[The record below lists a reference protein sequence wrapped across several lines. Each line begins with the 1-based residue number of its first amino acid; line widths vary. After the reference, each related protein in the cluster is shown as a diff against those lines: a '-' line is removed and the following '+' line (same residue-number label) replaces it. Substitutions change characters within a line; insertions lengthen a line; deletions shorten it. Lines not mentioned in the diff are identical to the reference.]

1 MKIDCGSLM
10 LDKIKILIVD
20 DHQIVLDGLVSL
32 LLPEKIFDI
41 QTAANGEVGLELDEK
56 NDFDIYL
63 IDISMPVM
71 DGIEMS
77 KQLLKKKPEAKII
90 ILTTHNDKEI
100 ITEMLHIG
108 VAGYVVKNS
117 SKQELLMAIRKMKD
131 GKSFFSDDVHEALR
145 KELKTRHE
153 KEANENVFVLTKRE
167 KEIVELLA
175 KEYTN
180 EKIAAELNISYRTVE
195 THRKNIMQKTNSHN
209 LAGLLKY
216 FYSTGLLKNSQ

>member
-1 MKIDCGSLM
+1 MEE
-10 LDKIKILIVD
+10 KIKLLIVD

-32 LLPEKIFDI
+32 LKAENIFEI
-41 QTAANGEVGLELDEK
+41 QTTTDGKSGLELAGKD
-56 NDFDIYL
+56 DFDIYL

-77 KQLLKKKPEAKII
+77 KILLKRQPGAKII

-100 ITEMLHIG
+100 ITEMLYIG
-108 VAGYVVKNS
+108 VAGYVVKNCS
-117 SKQELLMAIRKMKD
+117 RQELLAAITKVKK
-131 GKSFFSDDVHEALR
+131 GKTFFSDEVHEALR
-145 KELKTRHE
+145 EDYKSRGAHDSDE
-153 KEANENVFVLTKRE
+153 KVLMLTKRE
-167 KEIVELLA
+167 KEIIELLA

-180 EKIAAELNISYRTVE
+180 EKIAEELNISYRTVE

-216 FYSTGLLKNSQ
+216 FYSSGLLK

>member
-1 MKIDCGSLM
+1 MDG
-10 LDKIKILIVD
+10 KIKILIVD

-32 LLPEKIFDI
+32 LLPEIIFDI
-41 QTAANGEVGLELDEK
+41 QTATNGKEGLDFASK

-77 KQLLKKKPEAKII
+77 KALLQKKPDAKII

-100 ITEMLHIG
+100 IVEMLHIG

-117 SKQELLMAIRKMKD
+117 SKQELLTAIQKVKS

-145 KELKTRHE
+145 KEIKKQHE
-153 KEANENVFVLTKRE
+153 IETQENVFSLTKRE
-167 KEIVELLA
+167 KEIIELLA

-180 EKIAAELNISYRTVE
+180 EKIAEELKISYRTVE

-216 FYSTGLLKNSQ
+216 FYSTGLLK

>member
-1 MKIDCGSLM
+1 MEK
-10 LDKIKILIVD
+10 KVKILIVD

-32 LLPEKIFDI
+32 LEPEKIFEI
-41 QTAANGEVGLELDEK
+41 QTANNGVEGLKLAEK
-56 NDFDIYL
+56 DQFDIFL
-63 IDISMPVM
+63 VDISMPVM

-77 KQLLKKKPEAKII
+77 KQLLKKHPNAKII

-100 ITEMLHIG
+100 ILEMLHIG
-108 VAGYVVKNS
+108 VSGYVVKNS
-117 SKQELLMAIRKMKD
+117 SKQELLTAIQKVKS

-145 KELKTRHE
+145 KEIKKQHDIETNQNILI
-153 KEANENVFVLTKRE
+153 LTKRE
-167 KEIVELLA
+167 KEIIELLA

-180 EKIAAELNISYRTVE
+180 EKIAEELNISYRTVE

-216 FYSTGLLKNSQ
+216 FYSTGLLK

>member
-1 MKIDCGSLM
+1 ME
-10 LDKIKILIVD
+10 DKTKILIVD

-32 LLPEKIFDI
+32 LKAENSFDLE
-41 QTAANGEVGLELDEK
+41 TATNGKTALDLAEK

-71 DGIEMS
+71 DGIQLS
-77 KQLLKKKPEAKII
+77 KILLKNDPHARII

-108 VAGYVVKNS
+108 VAGYVLKNCS
-117 SKQELLMAIRKMKD
+117 RQELFMAIDKIGK
-131 GKSFFSDDVHEALR
+131 GKSFFSDEVHDALR
-145 KELKTRHE
+145 EDYKNRDASH
-153 KEANENVFVLTKRE
+153 ANEKVFVLTKRE

-180 EKIAAELNISYRTVE
+180 EKIAEELNISYRTVE
-195 THRKNIMQKTNSHN
+195 THRKNIMEKTNSHN

-216 FYSTGLLKNSQ
+216 FYSSALLK